1 MCEGYGRELIWINAS
16 NEEKENQQALTSRPV
31 GKSKQARVPWLSAY
45 TKAAGTANSSVAIS
59 DSLALTAR
67 EQKYLGIFWN
77 DYFPNG
83 RAFSDQACML
93 STGSWTRAVNNLR
106 GSEPLLHKAM
116 MGLSA
121 SVLGAQNNDSQLK
134 LKGLQTYCSATVD
147 MLNAVQH
154 QKHSRSDGVLAAVRL
169 LEFYEV
175 PDAFLSVYFP
185 LSIWHWSNFKAF

>member
-1 MCEGYGRELIWINAS
+1 M
-16 NEEKENQQALTSRPV
+16 
-31 GKSKQARVPWLSAY
+31 Y
-45 TKAAGTANSSVAIS
+45 TKGAGGANVNITIS
-59 DSLALTAR
+59 DSLLLTDR

-93 STGSWTRAVNNLR
+93 STGGWTRAVNRLH

-116 MGLSA
+116 VALSA
-121 SVLGAQNNDSQLK
+121 SVLGTQNDDTQLR

-147 MLNAVQH
+147 MLTAVKH
-154 QKHSRSDGVLAAVRL
+154 QRLSRSDGVLAAVRL

-175 PDAFLSVYFP
+175 LFTIPFQQSFP
-185 LSIWHWSNFKAF
+185 FSHGLTRCRFYSGLAPNRAL